1 MTKQPKRFYHSLRW
15 QMNLGLLLL
24 TMGVVLVSV
33 ISYNQITSFEKS
45 AQLQA
50 ANYIPTLKTFTHI
63 ELTITRLSEL
73 SSNMR
78 KSETNAETRVVMNG
92 AQVLIEDLTFNLKM
106 LEQTPQ
112 VLQLQRVLQR
122 LSPNIKRLSEKQI
135 AYHDLEQHFK
145 RKVEEAIRY
154 STAIYT
160 SQQDTTKVEDWRRLL
175 LSFVSLTSSARQYE
189 VRRILK
195 QIESLVETLEGSP
208 LSANRGAALVFGKL
222 LHAEN
227 GIIPLSKSL
236 VSLRAEVTGID
247 TQNKILVGNIVDYSQ
262 RMYQEI
268 QDDVSAQAEDLVV
281 TTSKT
286 KQQLYV
292 ILVLETLFFITIYGV
307 CRRHLFARLTM
318 LTDLVSTS
326 EHVIEDKLK
335 SFDQRNEIGSLV
347 YQLRD
352 YLITIGRQQTQLTQV
367 SQQMQAV
374 VSHSKSGIAVF
385 KGDKILFCNDA
396 LEDIFLNVGLKN
408 VADLPEV
415 LQVLAKPVAIEVD
428 TKDGSMTLVKAYYDV
443 PSERWFD
450 VIGVNI
456 FWGDNDALLVTFI
469 DVTDREQAAQEYLEI
484 LTEVETKVK
493 RDALTGLYNRN
504 KFDQEMIDKEG
515 KEFAILLFDIDHFK
529 GYNDTLGHLQGDVA
543 LKAVADVISSTVR
556 KSDTAIRYGGEE
568 FVVILDSA
576 DKEIALSK
584 ATEILENVRELH
596 EPHPI
601 SEHSYVTVSGGIVLS
616 NEIANGTPL
625 ECFKLADNRLYEAKA
640 SGRNC
645 LAM

>member
-1 MTKQPKRFYHSLRW
+1 MMKRPKRFYHSLRW

-33 ISYNQITSFEKS
+33 ISYNQIKSFEKS

-78 KSETNAETRVVMNG
+78 KSETNAETRVVMDG

-135 AYHDLEQHFK
+135 AYHNLERHFK
-145 RKVEEAIRY
+145 SKVEKAIHYSASIFSSQKDMMKVEE
-154 STAIYT
+154 
-160 SQQDTTKVEDWRRLL
+160 WRQLV
-175 LSFVSLTSSARQYE
+175 LSFVSLSNSGRQYE
-189 VRRILK
+189 MRRVLS
-195 QIESLVETLEGSP
+195 QIQQLVEILEESP

-222 LHAEN
+222 LHAQD
-227 GIIPLSKSL
+227 GIMPLSKSL
-236 VSLRAEVTGID
+236 AALRAEVTGID

-262 RMYQEI
+262 RIYQEI
-268 QDDVSAQAEDLVV
+268 QDHVSAQAEDLVV
-281 TTSKT
+281 TTSQT

-292 ILVLETLFFITIYGV
+292 ILVLETLFFVAIYV
-307 CRRHLFARLTM
+307 FCRRHLFARLTM

-352 YLITIGRQQTQLTQV
+352 YLITISRQQTQLTQV

-385 KGDKILFCNDA
+385 KGDNILFCNDA

-408 VADLPEV
+408 VADLPVV

-484 LTEVETKVK
+484 LSEVETKVK
-493 RDALTGLYNRN
+493 KDALTGLYNRN
-504 KFDQEMIDKEG
+504 KFDQEMIDMEG

-543 LKAVADVISSTVR
+543 LKAVANVISSTVR

-568 FVVILDSA
+568 FVVILDSS
-576 DKEIALSK
+576 DKDIALSK